1 MNFNS
6 RWSNYPYIEKIAG
19 TGTGGSGTVI
29 DKVNVQIT
37 GETGT
42 PSGSGSISG
51 STLNI
56 VLNDIKG
63 ATGEKG
69 EKGDKGDK
77 GADGKSFEIKKTY
90 SSVSEMN
97 SSFANDGLSEG
108 DLVIVSTSDT
118 MEEDNGKIYVKGSE
132 SYVFVVDIATAAEAI
147 QGPRGEKGEKGD
159 KGDAGENGINA
170 VISGATATIDNN
182 VGVPSVAV
190 NLGGT
195 ESNRTFAF
203 TFQNMKGQPGERGI
217 DGVAA
222 TIDEVTA
229 TIDSNVGTPKV
240 EVALGGTANARTI
253 GLNFKNLKGET
264 GQQGPAGVQGE
275 RGPAGQDGQSAEITE
290 VTASI
295 KTVVGEPTVEV
306 ETGGTNL
313 AKTLAFKFGIPSS
326 GSSTGGTTITDVVVN
341 VDNGIGTPSATG
353 SISGTTLTL
362 NFSNLKGSAFNS
374 EGKIEYPNGTLEWIE

>member
-159 KGDAGENGINA
+159 KGDAGENGTNA
-170 VISGATATIDNN
+170 IISSATATVDSN
-182 VGVPSVAV
+182 VGVPSVEV

-195 ESNRTFAF
+195 ESDRTFAF
-203 TFQNMKGQPGERGI
+203 TF
-217 DGVAA
+217 
-222 TIDEVTA
+222 
-229 TIDSNVGTPKV
+229 
-240 EVALGGTANARTI
+240 
-253 GLNFKNLKGET
+253 KNLKGDT
-264 GQQGPAGVQGE
+264 GDQ
-275 RGPAGQDGQSAEITE
+275 GPAGQDGQSAEITE

-295 KTVVGEPTVEV
+295 NTVVGEPTVEV
-306 ETGGTNL
+306 ETGGTNF

-326 GSSTGGTTITDVVVN
+326 GSSGGGTTITDVVVN
-341 VDNGIGTPSATG
+341 VDDGIGTPSATG